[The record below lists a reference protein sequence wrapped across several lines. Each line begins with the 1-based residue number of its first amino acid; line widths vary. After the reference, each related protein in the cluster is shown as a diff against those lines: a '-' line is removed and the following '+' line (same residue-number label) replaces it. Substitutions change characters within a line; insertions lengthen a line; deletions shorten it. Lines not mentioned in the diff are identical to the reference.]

1 MSLWYTR
8 CSNYPT
14 ESSARDGM
22 PFVTWLVVRVDVAL
36 GLNTFFFFFSCV
48 CAFLTVKRKEK
59 KVKRFFFPS
68 SGNHC
73 AVRQQSPVAMA
84 TTC

>member
-14 ESSARDGM
+14 ESSAHDGM

-36 GLNTFFFFFSCV
+36 GLNTFFFFFLCMCFPYSKK
-48 CAFLTVKRKEK
+48 KRKKSEA
-59 KVKRFFFPS
+59 FFFFS
-68 SGNHC
+68 QL
-73 AVRQQSPVAMA
+73 RQSLR
-84 TTC
+84 C

>member
-36 GLNTFFFFFSCV
+36 GLNTFFFFF
-48 CAFLTVKRKEK
+48 FLVY
-59 KVKRFFFPS
+59 VLS
-68 SGNHC
+68 L
-73 AVRQQSPVAMA
+73 Q
-84 TTC
+84 